1 MGVTNLKCACI
12 KMIDDFIPFFDWLDG
27 KIRPTVIGYFIFF
40 MILLALLCDRWRR
53 EPEILHADSS
63 VNGKIQINCGGGR
76 QKRAG
81 RGQ

>member
-1 MGVTNLKCACI
+1 M
-12 KMIDDFIPFFDWLDG
+12 KMIDDFIQFFDWLDG
-27 KIRPTVIGYFIFF
+27 KIWSTVIGYVIFIV
-40 MILLALLCDRWRR
+40 ILLALSCDRWRR
-53 EPEILHADSS
+53 WPEILHADSS